1 MVYARWFRNVAIQSI
16 AKTTGGMNVEKI
28 TDRLL
33 SWASIIEENTL
44 QQALQTSTMPF
55 IYPHVAL
62 MPDAHLGKG
71 STVGSVVPTVGAII
85 PASVDVGK
93 GCAMIAVQT
102 EFYRE
107 ELEGFDLSKLREA
120 IEWAIPLSKGNYN
133 QNITTTAEV
142 RINELEG
149 AIPPHHEHQP
159 LDNNWKYQLGSLGSG
174 NHFIE
179 VSYDEEDR
187 VWLFLHSGSRG
198 VGNKLALMH
207 IKVAQKLAKKYFI
220 GLPDPDLAY
229 IPDYTE
235 EFGRY
240 IEDLNWAQRF
250 ALLNREEM
258 MDRVVMMFEE
268 FVDDAVNERQRI
280 NCHHNFTQKEN
291 HFGRNVWLTRKGAIQ
306 ADEGRLGLIPGSMGT
321 ASYVVAGKG
330 NKLSMN
336 SSPHGAG
343 RVYSRSRARK
353 TFTQEDLEKAMGGI
367 EWRRGGPFIDEIPA
381 AYKPIDVVMRDA
393 EDLVTIKHT
402 LHQLVNVKGD

>member
-1 MVYARWFRNVAIQSI
+1 VYARWIRNVAIQPI
-16 AKTTGGMNVEKI
+16 TKTTGGMNVEKI

-55 IYPHVAL
+55 IYPHIAL

-85 PASVDVGK
+85 PACVGVDI
-93 GCAMIAVQT
+93 GCGMIAVQT

-306 ADEGRLGLIPGSMGT
+306 ADEGRLGIIPGSMGT